1 MPGMSAT
8 GALTLTTDA
17 APTELGHAVHELVTR
32 QIDIDQFVDRFMVAR
47 VYALCPVRPGL
58 FVMSRP
64 GAAPIVPVWSTA
76 RALQQVM
83 VGYGWRACTGADLVV
98 QLPAGVGVLIDDGM
112 PCPIALPSSVLLRH
126 RCGSSLEPGRR
137 QLRTPALRCH

>member
-8 GALTLTTDA
+8 GALTLTTDT

-58 FVMSRP
+58 FIMSRP
-64 GAAPIVPVWSTA
+64 GAAPIVPVWSTI
-76 RALQQVM
+76 RALRHVM
-83 VGYGWRACTGADLVV
+83 GGFGWLASTGAELVA
-98 QLPAGVGVLIDDGM
+98 QLPAGVGFLVDDGL
-112 PCPIALPSSVLLRH
+112 PCSIALPASVLPKH
-126 RCGSSLEPGRR
+126 R
-137 QLRTPALRCH
+137 